1 MTVRN
6 AATSHPM
13 QLEAARIDRHPSL
26 SLNPSVCS
34 HYSLIAR
41 IIKTVMVPKASQ
53 RANGQQLAIHLLNAR
68 DNERVEVA
76 HIRGAI
82 ASDLPGAIE
91 EWHAVS
97 RATRCKK
104 YLYSL
109 SINPDPRQG
118 ALTRRQYKDYIAR
131 VEKKLGLA
139 GQPRAIV
146 FHIKEGREHCHVVWS
161 RIIPGQLKAVQI
173 SNDRKSLQT
182 ITRRFAKDHGLT
194 LPENMT
200 EARKTEDGKPPARVT
215 LHEKHQQERTGISKE
230 QRAHEITQIW
240 QQTDTGSAFVH
251 GLEQAGYHLARG
263 DSVPYAVIDR
273 YGEIHS
279 LPRQIEG
286 VRTKDVRA
294 RLKDFPPE
302 SLPAAAAVKERI
314 RNLLTREITP
324 HFNESTESLRAQLKT
339 SQDSRRAV
347 FHRKLAAMKEKHRAE
362 RTAMALAQKENL
374 QQVREAR
381 LRASAE
387 GFMAIL
393 CAIPGIRTLIA
404 RRHRKHDLISL
415 EGYRQE
421 RRALLAGQR
430 HEFEDL
436 KRHARAVARVEKR
449 EWRSLKTKILRD
461 FFQTRIT
468 VKFQA
473 AARLPSPAGHKIPTH
488 SQAEKIEAFHTNARD
503 LTRPVLPRRV
513 KSTLPRHTKEP
524 DPHAL
529 SAAFEQPAPVTT
541 RPPAIR
547 PAFSKAACPPQKPPT
562 TRTPRPE
569 LDG

>member
-1 MTVRN
+1 
-6 AATSHPM
+6 
-13 QLEAARIDRHPSL
+13 
-26 SLNPSVCS
+26 
-34 HYSLIAR
+34 
-41 IIKTVMVPKASQ
+41 MVPKASQ
-53 RANGQQLAIHLLNAR
+53 RANGRQLAIHLLNAH
-68 DNERVEVA
+68 DNERVEIA

-109 SINPDPRQG
+109 SINPDPKQG
-118 ALTRRQYKDYIAR
+118 TLTRRQYKDYIAR

-146 FHIKEGREHCHVVWS
+146 FHSKEGREHCHVVWS

-173 SNDRKSLQT
+173 SHDRKSLQA

-194 LPENMT
+194 LPDNMR
-200 EARKTEDGKPPARVT
+200 EGGSRKDQPPPANVT
-215 LHEKHQQERTGISKE
+215 LHERHQQERTGISKE

-279 LPRQIEG
+279 LPRQIQG
-286 VRTKDVRA
+286 IRTKDVRT
-294 RLKDFPPE
+294 RLEDFPPE

-314 RNLLTREITP
+314 RNLLKQALTP
-324 HFNESTESLRAQLKT
+324 HFNESAESLRTRLKT

-347 FHRKLAAMKEKHRAE
+347 FHGKLAAMKEKHRAE
-362 RTAMALAQKENL
+362 RAAMALAQKENL

-381 LRASAE
+381 LRASAK

-421 RRALLAGQR
+421 RRALLDSQR
-430 HEFEDL
+430 HEFDDL

-468 VKFQA
+468 DKFQA
-473 AARLPSPAGHKIPTH
+473 AARPPAPAECAIPTLPQ
-488 SQAEKIEAFHTNARD
+488 SEKVDAFQTNAHD
-503 LTRPVLPRRV
+503 LTKPALPRRT
-513 KSTLPRHTKEP
+513 KSTPPRHRKPPP
-524 DPHAL
+524 DHSLA
-529 SAAFEQPAPVTT
+529 AAFAQPTETPPLRQTFGKAASPPEKPAPSHV
-541 RPPAIR
+541 PPR
-547 PAFSKAACPPQKPPT
+547 LN
-562 TRTPRPE
+562 
-569 LDG
+569 LDS

>member
-1 MTVRN
+1 M
-6 AATSHPM
+6 
-13 QLEAARIDRHPSL
+13 
-26 SLNPSVCS
+26 
-34 HYSLIAR
+34 
-41 IIKTVMVPKASQ
+41 VMVPKASQ

-109 SINPDPRQG
+109 SINPDPKQG

-146 FHIKEGREHCHVVWS
+146 FHSKEGREHCHVVWS

-173 SNDRKSLQT
+173 SHDRKSLQA

-194 LPENMT
+194 LPDNMR
-200 EARKTEDGKPPARVT
+200 EGGRRKDQPPPANVT
-215 LHEKHQQERTGISKE
+215 LHERHQQERTGISKE

-286 VRTKDVRA
+286 VRTKDVRT

-302 SLPAAAAVKERI
+302 SLPPATAVKERI
-314 RNLLTREITP
+314 RNLLKHEITP
-324 HFNESTESLRAQLKT
+324 HFNESAESLRAQLKT

-362 RTAMALAQKENL
+362 RTAMALAQKETL

-381 LRASAE
+381 LRASAK

-421 RRALLAGQR
+421 RRALLVGQR

-436 KRHARAVARVEKR
+436 NRHARAVARVEKR

-473 AARLPSPAGHKIPTH
+473 AARLPSPAGHEIPTRLQ
-488 SQAEKIEAFHTNARD
+488 SEKIDIFQTNARD
-503 LTRPVLPRRV
+503 LTTPALPRRA
-513 KSTLPRHTKEP
+513 KTTPPRHRKPPP
-524 DPHAL
+524 DHSLA
-529 SAAFEQPAPVTT
+529 AAFAQPMETPPLRPSFNRAAHTPEKNAPH
-541 RPPAIR
+541 
-547 PAFSKAACPPQKPPT
+547 
-562 TRTPRPE
+562 RTAH
-569 LDG
+569 LDLDS

>member
-1 MTVRN
+1 M
-6 AATSHPM
+6 
-13 QLEAARIDRHPSL
+13 
-26 SLNPSVCS
+26 
-34 HYSLIAR
+34 
-41 IIKTVMVPKASQ
+41 VMVPKASQ
-53 RANGQQLAIHLLNAR
+53 RANGRQLAIHLLNAH
-68 DNERVEVA
+68 DNERVDVA
-76 HIRGAI
+76 HIQGAI
-82 ASDLPGAIE
+82 ASDLPGAFE

-109 SINPDPRQG
+109 SINPDPKQG

-146 FHIKEGREHCHVVWS
+146 FHSKEGREHCHVVWS

-173 SNDRKSLQT
+173 SHDRKALQA

-194 LPENMT
+194 LPDNMN
-200 EARKTEDGKPPARVT
+200 EGKSRKDQPPPANVT
-215 LHEKHQQERTGISKE
+215 LHERHQQERTGISKE

-240 QQTDTGSAFVH
+240 QQADTGSAFVH

-286 VRTKDVRA
+286 VRTNDVRN
-294 RLKDFPPE
+294 RLKGFPPE

-314 RNLLTREITP
+314 RNFLKQEITP
-324 HFNESTESLRAQLKT
+324 RFNESADSLRAQLKI

-347 FHRKLAAMKEKHRAE
+347 FHGKLAAMKDRHRAE
-362 RTAMALAQKENL
+362 RTAMSVAQKENL
-374 QQVREAR
+374 QEIREAR
-381 LRASAE
+381 LRASAK

-404 RRHRKHDLISL
+404 RRQRKHDLISL

-449 EWRSLKTKILRD
+449 EWRSLRTKLQRD

-468 VKFQA
+468 GKFQA
-473 AARLPSPAGHKIPTH
+473 VARPPFPAEHVITTH
-488 SQAEKIEAFHTNARD
+488 PQSEKIEAFQTNARD
-503 LTRPVLPRRV
+503 LTTPASPRKT
-513 KSTLPRHTKEP
+513 KSTLPRDRKPPP
-524 DPHAL
+524 DHSLA
-529 SAAFEQPAPVTT
+529 AAFAQPSETPPL
-541 RPPAIR
+541 RPL
-547 PAFSKAACPPQKPPT
+547 FSKAARPPDKAIAPHG
-562 TRTPRPE
+562 PRPD
-569 LDG
+569 LHG

>member
-1 MTVRN
+1 
-6 AATSHPM
+6 
-13 QLEAARIDRHPSL
+13 
-26 SLNPSVCS
+26 
-34 HYSLIAR
+34 
-41 IIKTVMVPKASQ
+41 MVPKASQ
-53 RANGQQLAIHLLNAR
+53 RANGQQLAIHLLNAH
-68 DNERVEVA
+68 DNEHVEVA

-82 ASDLPGAIE
+82 ASDLSGAIE

-109 SINPDPRQG
+109 SINPDPKQG
-118 ALTRRQYKDYIAR
+118 PLTRRQYKDYIAR

-146 FHIKEGREHCHVVWS
+146 FHCKEGREHCHVVWS

-173 SNDRKSLQT
+173 SHDRKSLQT

-194 LPENMT
+194 LPDNMREGGSRT
-200 EARKTEDGKPPARVT
+200 DNPSPANMT
-215 LHEKHQQERTGISKE
+215 LHERHQQERTGISKE

-240 QQTDTGSAFVH
+240 QRTDTGSAFVH
-251 GLEQAGYHLARG
+251 GLKQAGYHLARG

-294 RLKDFPPE
+294 RLGDLPPE
-302 SLPAAAAVKERI
+302 SLPAATAVKERI
-314 RNLLTREITP
+314 QNLLKQEITP
-324 HFNESTESLRAQLKT
+324 HFNESAESLRAQLKS

-347 FHRKLAAMKEKHRAE
+347 FHGKLAAMKDKHRAE
-362 RTAMALAQKENL
+362 RTAMVAAQKENI
-374 QQVREAR
+374 QEVREAR
-381 LRASAE
+381 LRASAK
-387 GFMAIL
+387 GFMALL

-421 RRALLAGQR
+421 RRALLDSQR

-461 FFQTRIT
+461 FFQIRIT
-468 VKFQA
+468 GKFQA
-473 AARLPSPAGHKIPTH
+473 AARPPSPADHVITTH
-488 SQAEKIEAFHTNARD
+488 SQAEKIEAFRTNARD
-503 LTRPVLPRRV
+503 LTKPALPRRT
-513 KSTLPRHTKEP
+513 KSAPPRHRKP
-524 DPHAL
+524 PADHSLA
-529 SAAFEQPAPVTT
+529 AAFAQPAETPPL
-541 RPPAIR
+541 RPS
-547 PAFSKAACPPQKPPT
+547 FNKAA
-562 TRTPRPE
+562 RTPEKKAPNQTAR
-569 LDG
+569 LDLDS